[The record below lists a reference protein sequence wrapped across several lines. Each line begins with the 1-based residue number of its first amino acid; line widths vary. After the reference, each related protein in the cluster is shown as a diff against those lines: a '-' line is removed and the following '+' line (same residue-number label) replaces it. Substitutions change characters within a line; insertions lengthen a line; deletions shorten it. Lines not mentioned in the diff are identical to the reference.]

1 MRIVLADVS
10 VHMCDAYQAY
20 CGDLP
25 GVEFFGERR
34 VWNMLDGTDSV
45 RRTMYLKWL
54 VQFDYDLEYESKNAV
69 SFTGHRP
76 ERLGGY
82 DSKHPKNQKV
92 IEFLRKAI
100 AKARDD
106 GFEEFISGGAL
117 GVDQWAA
124 EVVLELGLKLVIA
137 LPFAKYGENWPVES
151 QAHLAFLKS
160 KASKV
165 EIVCEGEYFE
175 NGKAQTWKNHERNKW
190 MMNNSELIIA
200 VGLPAQLKVE
210 RRPARRSSASTRI
223 QRRKSQ

>member
-1 MRIVLADVS
+1 MS
-10 VHMCDAYQAY
+10 QAPY
-20 CGDLP
+20 HC
-25 GVEFFGERR
+25 
-34 VWNMLDGTDSV
+34 N
-45 RRTMYLKWL
+45 K
-54 VQFDYDLEYESKNAV
+54 
-69 SFTGHRP
+69 P
-76 ERLGGY
+76 ERNAPCPCGKRNSFGPVKY
-82 DSKHPKNQKV
+82 RRCCGRGVKAPRTPTTPV

-200 VGLPAQLKVE
+200 VWDGKPEGGTA
-210 RRPARRSSASTRI
+210 SAVKGGKKAGKAFIRFNPDTEAEEPVV
-223 QRRKSQ
+223 